1 MQNSERVPSFSMV
14 LHTLIPSHEI
24 TSHLLYGVQPTKFI
38 NEKSSEFYNIPSMS
52 VTRCVNSNR
61 KTSYT
66 LCVYGLIVLNSAA
79 LKFIE

>member
-24 TSHLLYGVQPTKFI
+24 TSQ
-38 NEKSSEFYNIPSMS
+38 KSSEFYNIPSMS